1 MNKAKHILRWLL
13 LFILAAMA
21 VAPSMAQ
28 TNTVYAG
35 QTSQL
40 SVVEVPGGSYTWDL
54 YIDDVSI
61 NFGIVP
67 GNCPVTSAHFN
78 GSNTAA
84 VVSVTWLIPGVY
96 YYKVTIVNAEGCSN
110 IAIGMM
116 TVLNAI
122 PLAEIEPLTP
132 VCSGNSTSLVINLT
146 GTAPWSIDLSDGTST
161 ITYDNIL
168 SSPFTS
174 LVAPLVSAN
183 YTVTRVSDAYGQN
196 LNHSNTVTLV
206 VKPRPLTSPII
217 QYGP

>member
-1 MNKAKHILRWLL
+1 MNE
-13 LFILAAMA
+13 A
-21 VAPSMAQ
+21 VATMGKRLLPTTKTLRPS
-28 TNTVYAG
+28 VLVG
-35 QTSQL
+35 TSEPMMVC
-40 SVVEVPGGSYTWDL
+40 SV
-54 YIDDVSI
+54 
-61 NFGIVP
+61 
-67 GNCPVTSAHFN
+67 
-78 GSNTAA
+78 
-84 VVSVTWLIPGVY
+84 
-96 YYKVTIVNAEGCSN
+96 
-110 IAIGMM
+110 AIGMM